1 MSLLLDALKEAQK
14 QRQSDDGAQK
24 IGTESPGAGTGT
36 GTGTGAG
43 TGAGT
48 EDELEFELELDLE
61 NIAEADSDLS
71 NTGPESTRVE
81 AEVLT
86 ETSQSDSNHASADD
100 KVAPESIL
108 KVTAPSPLKHEPGEA
123 LNKTLIESPHSA
135 NAVFRN
141 RNRLNKK
148 RYLLL
153 VLILVCLSLLAIG
166 VYLYFLTES
175 FSPASQ
181 TVLPR
186 AMSIQPT
193 ETPTAKAA
201 VSALNGSTSSVEKLV
216 TEPVMTAVVP
226 KVAAK
231 HIDSDQREDETATV
245 RNKDAVTVAN
255 ESDLEAES
263 LSKALINAR
272 DQKNLTVTVT
282 ESFSAEESFTGI
294 KIRKRRIPA
303 QREISLRRAQRAM
316 ASGDLVGA
324 ESNYGSVL
332 KASPTNIVA
341 LLGMANLSA
350 TKGQHDRAQF
360 YYQGVLAQSPENL
373 NARAGLLNLASSAS
387 LDVGSALQQLL
398 RESPEKPFLHAS
410 LGDYYLKRGEW
421 PAAQAAYFDAFS
433 RDPKNANYAYNLAI
447 SLDQM
452 AKPKLALQFYQQA
465 LSLEKSRSAH
475 FDKAVLVARITVLK
489 AAQ

>member
-14 QRQSDDGAQK
+14 QRQSDDGAQQ
-24 IGTESPGAGTGT
+24 IGTESPSA
-36 GTGTGAG
+36 
-43 TGAGT
+43 

-153 VLILVCLSLLAIG
+153 VLILACLSLLAIG
-166 VYLYFLTES
+166 AYLYFLTES

-226 KVAAK
+226 KVVAAK
-231 HIDSDQREDETATV
+231 HIDSDQREDEAATV

-255 ESDLEAES
+255 ESDLETES
-263 LSKALINAR
+263 LAKPLIDAR
-272 DQKNLTVTVT
+272 DQKNLTATVT

-421 PAAQAAYFDAFS
+421 SAAQAAYFDAFS

-465 LSLEKSRSAH
+465 LSLEKARPAH

-489 AAQ
+489 AAQR